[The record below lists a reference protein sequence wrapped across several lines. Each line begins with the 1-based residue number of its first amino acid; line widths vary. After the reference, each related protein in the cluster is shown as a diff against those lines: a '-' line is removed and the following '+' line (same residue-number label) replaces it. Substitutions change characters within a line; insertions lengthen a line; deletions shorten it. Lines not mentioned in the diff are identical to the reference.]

1 MRPAVEKAC
10 FDSWLSQAYLVLSP
24 LLGIQKSSE
33 CYMLRTFVEVEV
45 MVAWMDENSVALM
58 GKLLVRPAC

>member
-24 LLGIQKSSE
+24 FVGIQKSSE

-45 MVAWMDENSVALM
+45 MVAWMDENLWALM